1 MKSKPEFKT
10 FGKALPDLF
19 TCEDGTVVRTA
30 ADWRRRRG
38 ELRRILEEHC
48 FGRMPPAPDAPPRVT
63 QVQPPLSHHGAPSAM
78 GQRHVTRPFADS
90 DYGIELGVYTPC
102 LKVAP
107 GPHPTILCGDGC
119 WQRVTPEYVELVTG
133 RGYALCVFDRTTT
146 VPDFMAPRDASGAFV
161 AGVRPARE
169 SVLERR
175 HPDLGFGAIAAWAW
189 GFSRAMDA
197 IERIPA
203 LDASRVAVCGHS
215 RGGKASLL
223 AGAFDERF
231 ALVFTNGSGSG
242 GSGSWL
248 FQARGA
254 EPLKWIVETFPT
266 WFCTRFAD
274 YADAE
279 GDLPFDSHFLK
290 AMCAPRPVV
299 SSEGLDDLWAN
310 PAGACVTHAAA
321 RKVYEFLGGKP
332 EHAAMHFRNGGH
344 GHFIPDWT
352 AMLDYCDLHYFGK
365 PIPWDPLYT
374 PYESCG
380 AGELAGLVDCETDK
394 P

>member
-10 FGKALPDLF
+10 FGAGLQDLF
-19 TCEDGTVVRTA
+19 ACEDGTVVRTA
-30 ADWRRRRG
+30 DDWRRRRE
-38 ELRRILEEHC
+38 ELKRSLQAHC
-48 FGRMPPAPDAPPRVT
+48 YGTMPPAPAAPPRVV
-63 QVQPPLSHHGAPSAM
+63 QVQPPLGVRGAPSASLS
-78 GQRHVTRPFADS
+78 RHVTHPFADS
-90 DYGIELGVYTPC
+90 DYGLLFDVYMP
-102 LKVAP
+102 AGDSAQ

-119 WQRVTPEYVELVTG
+119 WQRVTAEYVELVTG

-146 VPDFMAPRDASGAFV
+146 VPDFMFRRDRSEGAPFV
-161 AGVRPARE
+161 PARD

-175 HPDLGFGAIAAWAW
+175 HPELDFGAIAAWAW
-189 GFSRAMDA
+189 GFSRIMDA
-197 IERIPA
+197 IEQLGS

-248 FQARGA
+248 FQAQGA
-254 EPLKWIVETFPT
+254 EPLATIVRAFPT
-266 WFCTRFAD
+266 WFSARFAS

-279 GDLPFDSHFLK
+279 GTLPFDSHFLK
-290 AMCAPRPVV
+290 ALCAPRPVGA
-299 SSEGLDDLWAN
+299 SDALGDLWAN

-321 RKVYEFLGGKP
+321 RKVYEFLGGRP

-344 GHFIPDWT
+344 GHLIDDWT
-352 AMLDYCDLHYFGK
+352 AMLDYCDAHHFGK
-365 PIPWDPLYT
+365 PMPWDPLYS
-374 PYESCG
+374 PYDI
-380 AGELAGLVDCETDK
+380 A
-394 P
+394 

>member
-1 MKSKPEFKT
+1 MKSNPEFT
-10 FGKALPDLF
+10 TSGTGLQDLF
-19 TCEDGTVVRTA
+19 ICEDGTAVRTA
-30 ADWRRRRG
+30 DDWRRRR
-38 ELRRILEEHC
+38 EEIKRILQEHC
-48 FGRMPPAPDAPPRVT
+48 FGQMPPAPAAPPLVVRVQT
-63 QVQPPLSHHGAPSAM
+63 PLGVLGAPAATLT
-78 GQRHVTRPFADS
+78 RHLTHPFADS
-90 DYGIELGVYTPC
+90 DYGILLDVYVPAGGS
-102 LKVAP
+102 AP

-146 VPDFMAPRDASGAFV
+146 VPDCEYQGNRPEGDPFMAT
-161 AGVRPARE
+161 RE
-169 SVLERR
+169 SALERR
-175 HPDLGFGAIAAWAW
+175 HPELDFGTVAAWAW

-197 IERIPA
+197 IEQLPA

-248 FQARGA
+248 FQAQGA
-254 EPLKWIVETFPT
+254 EPLAAIVGGFPT
-266 WFCTRFAD
+266 WFSARFAA
-274 YADAE
+274 YAGAE
-279 GDLPFDSHFLK
+279 AKLPFDSHFLK
-290 AMCAPRPVV
+290 ALCAPRPVV
-299 SSEGLDDLWAN
+299 SSDALGDLWAN

-321 RKVYEFLGGKP
+321 RKVYEFLGGRP

-344 GHFIPDWT
+344 GHSIADWT
-352 AMLDYCDLHYFGK
+352 AMLDYCDAHHFGR

-374 PYESCG
+374 PFEFMDDP
-380 AGELAGLVDCETDK
+380 AGRGLPARSV
-394 P
+394 

>member
-10 FGKALPDLF
+10 FGAGLQDLF
-19 TCEDGTVVRTA
+19 ACEDGTVVRTA
-30 ADWRRRRG
+30 DGWRRRRE
-38 ELRRILEEHC
+38 ELKRILQDHC
-48 FGRMPPAPDAPPRVT
+48 FGQMPPAPATPPRVVR
-63 QVQPPLSHHGAPSAM
+63 VQTPVGVRGAPAASLT
-78 GQRHVTRPFADS
+78 RHVAHPFADS
-90 DYGIELGVYTPC
+90 DYGILLDVYVPDPA
-102 LKVAP
+102 KSP

-119 WQRVTPEYVELVTG
+119 WQRVTPEYVDLVTG

-146 VPDFMAPRDASGAFV
+146 VPDFYRPEGETFV
-161 AGVRPARE
+161 PPRE

-175 HPDLGFGAIAAWAW
+175 HPELDFGAVAAWAW

-197 IERIPA
+197 IQQMPA

-248 FQARGA
+248 FQAQGA
-254 EPLKWIVETFPT
+254 EPLATIVRAFPT
-266 WFCTRFAD
+266 WFSARFAA

-279 GDLPFDSHFLK
+279 GKLPFDSHFLK
-290 AMCAPRPVV
+290 ALCAPRPVV
-299 SSEGLDDLWAN
+299 ASDALGDLWAN

-321 RKVYEFLGGKP
+321 REVYEFLGGKP

-344 GHFIPDWT
+344 GHLIGDWT
-352 AMLDYCDLHYFGK
+352 AMLDYCDAHHFGK

-374 PYESCG
+374 PYDI
-380 AGELAGLVDCETDK
+380 A
-394 P
+394 